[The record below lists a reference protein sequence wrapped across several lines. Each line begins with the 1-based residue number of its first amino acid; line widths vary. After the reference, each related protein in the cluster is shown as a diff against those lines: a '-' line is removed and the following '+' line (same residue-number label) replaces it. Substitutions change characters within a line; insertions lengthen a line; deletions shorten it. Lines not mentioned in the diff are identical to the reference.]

1 MQSEMININKK
12 YILLTSLIVCIFLYI
27 LEQVLNVDYLVKT
40 LAKILLFTVV
50 PYVYIKFIKKTTI
63 KESIN
68 YKKIDKHHLRNGSV
82 LGIVCF
88 VIILLTFFVFKDVLN
103 LKAIL
108 AELQNKSK
116 ISKGNFIFVGLYITL
131 CNSFLEEFFFRGF
144 IFLNLYELKLKK
156 CAYVYSSLLFG
167 IYHIS
172 IFKTWF
178 SFWLIALALV
188 GLISAGFIL
197 NWVNTK
203 SNNFINSWIVHILA
217 DSAIILIG
225 MKMFGIL

>member
-1 MQSEMININKK
+1 MIIINKK
-12 YILLTSLIVCIFLYI
+12 YILLTSLIACIFLYFV
-27 LEQVLNVDYLVKT
+27 EQVLIVDYFVKT
-40 LAKILLFTVV
+40 LSKILLFTII

-63 KESIN
+63 KEAIN
-68 YKKIDKHHLRNGSV
+68 YREIDKHHLKMG
-82 LGIVCF
+82 LLFGIASF
-88 VIILLTFFVFKDVLN
+88 VIIFIAYFIFKDVLN
-103 LKAIL
+103 LNVIL

-116 ISKGNFIFVGLYITL
+116 ISQSNFIFVGLYVTL

-156 CAYVYSSLLFG
+156 SAYVYSSLLFG
-167 IYHIS
+167 IYHMS

-178 SFWLIALALV
+178 NIWLILLALV

-197 NWVNTK
+197 DWIDTK
-203 SNNFINSWIVHILA
+203 SSNFINSWIVHILA

-225 MKMFGIL
+225 MKMFVIL